1 MKAGWQRSLVVA
13 SLIAPMLAAC
23 SDTPTEP
30 LTGPKFTRSFYFG
43 VEQLEVVQSR
53 DTRDAARVTRTIG
66 RAGGAIS
73 ANGVMLVVPPGA
85 LDRNVEIMMTV
96 PQGSAL
102 AVELE
107 PHGLAFRRPAY
118 LAFVLE
124 HTGYDANN
132 AAHALSGSYH
142 RDGVDAAVVTPREVM
157 QIHMMNGL
165 ATFGVWHF
173 SDYAVTK
180 KKGLILVGG

>member
-1 MKAGWQRSLVVA
+1 MKAGWQRSLVFA

-23 SDTPTEP
+23 SDAPTEP
-30 LTGPKFTRSFYFG
+30 HSGPKFTRSFYFG
-43 VEQLEVVQSR
+43 VEQLEVVQYR

-66 RAGGAIS
+66 RAGGSIS
-73 ANGVMLVVPPGA
+73 ANGAMLVIPPGA
-85 LDRNVEIMMTV
+85 LDRNVEITMTV
-96 PQGSAL
+96 PQGSRL

-118 LAFVLE
+118 LGFVLTN
-124 HTGYDANN
+124 TGYDENN
-132 AAHALSGSYH
+132 APHALTGTYH
-142 RDGVDAAVVTPREVM
+142 QDGVEAAVVTPREVM
-157 QIHMMNGL
+157 QVHMTNGL

-173 SDYAVTK
+173 SDYAVAK

>member
-23 SDTPTEP
+23 SDAPTEP
-30 LTGPKFTRSFYFG
+30 HSGPKFTRNFYFG
-43 VEQLEVVQSR
+43 VEQLEVVQYS

-66 RAGGAIS
+66 RAGGSIS
-73 ANGVMLVVPPGA
+73 ANGAMLVIPAGA
-85 LDRNVEIMMTV
+85 LDRNVEITMTV
-96 PQGSAL
+96 PEGSQL

-124 HTGYDANN
+124 NTAYNESTAP
-132 AAHALSGSYH
+132 HALAGAYH
-142 RDGVDAAVVTPREVM
+142 RDGVNAAFVTPREVM
-157 QIHMMNGL
+157 PVHMMNGL